1 MRGFG
6 EELLTKCGVQ
16 AIEVAWCTKA
26 RNNAR
31 VIPDGVITG
40 VSFLKTG
47 TLLFTF
53 YFHVR
58 VSGGLTYYGKTSTF
72 KSMAT
77 GISHS

>member
-1 MRGFG
+1 MRDVG

-47 TLLFTF
+47 ALLFTF
-53 YFHVR
+53 MSECR
-58 VSGGLTYYGKTSTF
+58 VG
-72 KSMAT
+72 
-77 GISHS
+77 